1 MVVCSKLSNCTYHT
15 KRVSFTGEVGRTL
28 SLIPIYDWNCVVKS
42 LLDATPYMIESSP
55 PKTCPMRCYQY
66 TTCKDCLNSLGG
78 EGGSQECVWSVHLQ
92 EVSGHDCSDIEVLNL
107 VIKYDS
113 LLLNLNEKSIGKS
126 ELINPKTTQYN
137 EDFASCCK

>member
-1 MVVCSKLSNCTYHT
+1 MTLKFYVDILVRVVCILLFS
-15 KRVSFTGEVGRTL
+15 GEVGRTL

-78 EGGSQECVWSVHLQ
+78 EGGAQECVWSVHLQ
-92 EVSGHDCSDIEVLNL
+92 EVGIMFVSAIRLPCDL
-107 VIKYDS
+107 
-113 LLLNLNEKSIGKS
+113 
-126 ELINPKTTQYN
+126 
-137 EDFASCCK
+137 

>member
-1 MVVCSKLSNCTYHT
+1 MFILKLSNCTYYWT
-15 KRVSFTGEVGRTL
+15 KYITFTGEVGRTL

-92 EVSGHDCSDIEVLNL
+92 EVSNNDCA
-107 VIKYDS
+107 
-113 LLLNLNEKSIGKS
+113 
-126 ELINPKTTQYN
+126 P
-137 EDFASCCK
+137 A